1 MMNDSKKLRH
11 EGPWG
16 LGVGVEGGDLSLS
29 LVSMLQDM
37 IMGDN
42 WCSKLSTGMLITGLI
57 KWNCYC
63 LPISKQYYTC
73 FQSSR
78 LVNLSQT

>member
-37 IMGDN
+37 IMGDD
-42 WCSKLSTGMLITGLI
+42 
-57 KWNCYC
+57 
-63 LPISKQYYTC
+63 
-73 FQSSR
+73 
-78 LVNLSQT
+78 